1 MEKTQEA
8 YIDSNIFIY
17 SIVSQKEE
25 GQACRQIL
33 QKVVSGIITAYT
45 SALTFDEVFWK
56 IQKLSNKQKALEA
69 TQNMLIIPNLVFLA
83 VDINTITAAH
93 KIIKDFD
100 LDPRDAIHA
109 SCCLLNKIPIIISE
123 DPDFDKLDFLK
134 RKSVKQI

>member
-100 LDPRDAIHA
+100 ATMLHH
-109 SCCLLNKIPIIISE
+109 
-123 DPDFDKLDFLK
+123 
-134 RKSVKQI
+134 